1 MGQDWIPKAEKAIKR
16 RLDRAR
22 IDLSTPDLF
31 TQKPTCEGRVA
42 AAELD
47 VGAHAA
53 VGEDLVASTEGNEV
67 RLYRGN
73 TPIGRLASPSAEQA
87 AALAQSP
94 AVATVC
100 DVLPYTGGRSL
111 EVRLS

>member
-22 IDLSTPDLF
+22 VELATPELF
-31 TQKPTCEGRVA
+31 TQQPTCAGRIA

-47 VGAHAA
+47 VGAEAV
-53 VGEDLVASTEGNEV
+53 VGEDLVASMERNEV
-67 RLYRGN
+67 RLYRCN
-73 TPIGRLASPSAEQA
+73 TPVGRLTAPSAEQVT
-87 AALAQSP
+87 ALKQSP

-100 DVLPYTGGRSL
+100 DILPHTDGRGL

>member
-22 IDLSTPDLF
+22 LELSTPQLF
-31 TQKPTCEGRVA
+31 TQEPICEGRVA
-42 AAELD
+42 AAEMD
-47 VGAHAA
+47 AGARAA
-53 VGEDLVASTEGNEV
+53 VGDDLVASMEGGQV

-73 TPIGRLASPSAEQA
+73 TPVGRLTSPSAEQT

-100 DVLPYTGGRSL
+100 DVLPFTDGRSL

>member
-22 IDLSTPDLF
+22 IELATPHLF
-31 TQKPTCEGRVA
+31 TQAPTCKGRVA

-47 VGAHAA
+47 VGAQAS
-53 VGEDLVASTEGNEV
+53 VGENLIASKEGEEV

-73 TPIGRLASPSAEQA
+73 TPVGRLTAPSAEQA

-100 DVLPYTGGRSL
+100 DVLPFTEGRSL

>member
-22 IDLSTPDLF
+22 VELSTPHLF
-31 TQKPTCEGRVA
+31 TQEPSCAGRIA
-42 AAELD
+42 AAQLD
-47 VGAHAA
+47 MSAHAA
-53 VGEDLVASTEGNEV
+53 VGEDLVASMESNEV

-73 TPIGRLASPSAEQA
+73 TCVGRLTAPSAEQVT
-87 AALAQSP
+87 ALAQSP
-94 AVATVC
+94 AIATVC
-100 DVLPYTGGRSL
+100 DVLPHTDGRSL

>member
-22 IDLSTPDLF
+22 VELSTPQLF
-31 TQKPTCEGRVA
+31 TQEPTCAGRVA

-47 VGAHAA
+47 IGARAT
-53 VGEDLVASTEGNEV
+53 VGEDLVASMEDNEV

-73 TPIGRLASPSAEQA
+73 TPVGRLTAPSAEQV
-87 AALAQSP
+87 AALTQSP

-100 DVLPYTGGRSL
+100 DVLPHTEGRGL

>member
-1 MGQDWIPKAEKAIKR
+1 MGQDWMPKAEKAIRR

-22 IDLSTPDLF
+22 VELSTPQLF
-31 TQKPTCEGRVA
+31 TQEPTCAGRVA

-47 VGAHAA
+47 IGAQAV
-53 VGEDLVASTEGNEV
+53 VGEDLVASMEGNTA

-73 TPIGRLASPSAEQA
+73 TPVGRLTSPSAEQVT
-87 AALAQSP
+87 ALTQSP
-94 AVATVC
+94 ALATVC
-100 DVLPYTGGRSL
+100 DVLPYTDDRGL

>member
-22 IDLSTPDLF
+22 VDLSTPDLF
-31 TQKPTCEGRVA
+31 TQEPTCEGRIA
-42 AAELD
+42 AAELEQ
-47 VGAHAA
+47 GAQAS
-53 VGEDLVASTEGNEV
+53 VGEDLVASMEGSEV

-73 TPIGRLASPSAEQA
+73 TPVGRLSAPSADQT

-100 DVLPYTGGRSL
+100 DVLPFTDGRGL

>member
-22 IDLSTPDLF
+22 IELSTPQLF
-31 TQKPTCEGRVA
+31 TQEPTCAGHVA

-47 VGAHAA
+47 IGAQAA
-53 VGEDLVASTEGNEV
+53 VGEDLVASMEGKEV
-67 RLYRGN
+67 RLYRGH
-73 TPIGRLASPSAEQA
+73 TSVGRLTAPSTEQVT
-87 AALAQSP
+87 ALTQSP

-100 DVLPYTGGRSL
+100 DILPYTDGRGL

>member
-22 IDLSTPDLF
+22 VELSTPQLF
-31 TQKPTCEGRVA
+31 TQEPTCGGRVA

-47 VGAHAA
+47 IGAQAA
-53 VGEDLVASTEGNEV
+53 VGEDLVASIEGNDV

-73 TPIGRLASPSAEQA
+73 TSVGRLTAPSAEQVT
-87 AALAQSP
+87 ALTQSP

-100 DVLPYTGGRSL
+100 DVLPHTEGRSL